1 MLMLESVIVMINIQ
15 SNSRKIKKGDTFI
28 ALRGI
33 SSDGHSYINNAIE
46 NGATKII
53 VEEKNMNYDV
63 ETIVVPDTRK
73 YLNKYLQE
81 NYNKFLDKM
90 CIIGVTG
97 TNGKTTSAML
107 IHDALNMIGKKTAYI
122 GTVGFY
128 IGEKIKD
135 LPNTTVDICDMY
147 DLLMYAYDNGCENV
161 VMEVSSH
168 GLATGRCETLVFDYA
183 IFTNLT
189 QDHLDYHKTMENY
202 ALAKQSLFKKLKDT
216 SKAIINI
223 DDSYKDYFLLDNNQN
238 ITYGFSECA
247 DYRITKY
254 HMTDKKTQFTY
265 KFNDREYDLEMKLL
279 GKYNLYNMLSVI
291 TLLSTMG
298 IDINVQKD
306 IIPALK
312 APVGRMETIEYNDN
326 TIIIDYAHTEDAI
339 EKIVLTFKE
348 LCKGNIYI
356 VFGCTGDRDRTKR
369 PKMTKLVGCLSK
381 YFIITNDDPHNEDPN
396 QIVQDMI
403 KDYEYNNYEI
413 CLDRKEAIIKGIN
426 LLEKKDMLFILGKGH
441 EEVMIVGK
449 ERIPFN
455 DKKTVISYLEEV
467 K

>member
-1 MLMLESVIVMINIQ
+1 MINIQ

-53 VEEKNMNYDV
+53 VEEENMNYDV

-73 YLNKYLQE
+73 YLNKYLKD

-202 ALAKQSLFKKLKDT
+202 ALAKQSLFRKLKDNG
-216 SKAIINI
+216 KAIINI
-223 DDSYKDYFLLDNNQN
+223 DDSYKNYFLLDDNKN

-247 DYRITKY
+247 DYCITKY

-265 KFNDREYDLEMKLL
+265 KFNDQEYDLEMKLL

-312 APVGRMETIEYNDN
+312 APVGRMETIEYKDN

-381 YFIITNDDPHNEDPN
+381 YFIITNDDPHNEEPS

-403 KDYEYNNYEI
+403 KNYEYNNYEI

-441 EEVMIVGK
+441 EEVMIIGK